1 MKSMYYSL
9 IKRYLLCAL
18 CVITVCSAQ
27 DDSVKLKPYKITGS
41 IGGAFSFHNANFA
54 ALPGIPNCC
63 SGFTNGFGFS
73 PTLSLGFEIIPNN
86 QLLSLPYTYGVSL
99 GYAGIGGDLS
109 TEEFTFNYI
118 TGNTLNKVISRHN
131 LETSISVI
139 SIDPYVTIFPLDQ
152 TPLGVTVGLSSGL
165 VISKTFE
172 QSQEITEPS
181 TLKWVESGS
190 PVKGSASGA
199 IPQAQSL
206 FFAPFI
212 GLRYDIPL
220 SSHYVVVPNVRL
232 LPQLNSFVKDLEWS
246 ALHIRPSIELQY
258 RFAEPQPEKLPPPP
272 PPPVEIPKKLE
283 LSFILKRSDGTI
295 VNEGESVKVDYEI
308 RKQRYVH
315 DAAPIVFFKR
325 NSSEI
330 PPQIPL
336 AASSSEETAQ
346 SSVLIGLVALLRND
360 VDAKVELIGYHA
372 SDESSKVAENR
383 VDNVNAF
390 LLENGVDNGQITK
403 RTVKQEGTTRDIR
416 EELLDEERSVRI
428 LVNKN
433 MNTIPVVYEQEQT
446 FHAPIILYFEPRII
460 ADAMPYKAFGRV
472 DFEMKTMRELN
483 EKNDTLRFNTKDIL
497 IGQPT
502 RVRIDYAV
510 ADATDRR
517 KAAGQQF
524 KISPS
529 VKTIVE
535 TKKFNTSNAKSEVVL
550 GYFNFNDSEFASV
563 NSEAVQLLKSALA
576 AGKKIQLSPKTDNFG
591 TPEYNLNLAKSR
603 IKSALQ
609 LLSADESQCTI
620 IYDDVQQNYDPS
632 PVARILHRTVVA
644 KIIE

>member
-1 MKSMYYSL
+1 MKSIY
-9 IKRYLLCAL
+9 YLLKKYVVCAL
-18 CVITVCSAQ
+18 CIITVGSAQ
-27 DDSVKLKPYKITGS
+27 EDSIILKPYKVTGS
-41 IGGAFSFHNANFA
+41 IGGAFSFHSANFA

-63 SGFTNGFGFS
+63 SGFTNGFGIS
-73 PTLSLGFEIIPNN
+73 PTVSLGIELLPEGKF
-86 QLLSLPYTYGVSL
+86 LSLPYTYGISL

-139 SIDPYVTIFPLDQ
+139 SIDPYITAFPIDHI
-152 TPLGVTVGLSSGL
+152 PLGVTVGLSAGL

-181 TLKWVESGS
+181 ILKWVESGS
-190 PVKGSASGA
+190 SVKGSASGT
-199 IPQAQSL
+199 IPDAQSL

-212 GLRYDIPL
+212 GLRYDLPL
-220 SSHYVVVPNVRL
+220 SSQLLLVPQARF
-232 LPQLNSFVKDLEWS
+232 LPQITSFVKDLEWS
-246 ALHIRPSIELQY
+246 ALHIRPSIEVQY

-272 PPPVEIPKKLE
+272 PPPVEIPKRLE

-295 VNEGESVKVDYEI
+295 IRDGETVNVEYEI
-308 RKQRYVH
+308 HKQRYIH

-336 AASSSEETAQ
+336 SSSSSEETAQ
-346 SSVLIGLVALLRND
+346 SSVLIGLVSLLRMD
-360 VDAKVELIGYHA
+360 VDAKVEFIGYHA
-372 SDESSKVAENR
+372 SDESSKIAEDR
-383 VDNVNAF
+383 VENVTAF
-390 LLENGVDNGQITK
+390 LLENGVDKGQISK
-403 RTVKQEGTTRDIR
+403 KMIKQEGTARDMR

-428 LVNKN
+428 VVNKS

-446 FHAPIILYFEPRII
+446 HHKPIILYFEPKII
-460 ADAMPYKAFGRV
+460 ADAAPFKAFGRV
-472 DFEMKTMRELN
+472 DFEMKTMHELDEN
-483 EKNDTLRFNTKDIL
+483 NDTLRFNTKDIL

-502 RVRIDYAV
+502 RVRVDYAV

-517 KAAGQQF
+517 KAAGQQC

-535 TKKFNTSNAKSEVVL
+535 TKKFSANTTKSELIL

-609 LLSADESQCTI
+609 LLSVDESQCSI